1 MQAEKQTTYTKF
13 AVRGTIIVLLIFL
26 LAAFLGYLVRFVL
39 ARNLG
44 VEDFG
49 LFNSIFAFLGLI
61 GAFKSLGFDK
71 ALIKFIPEFQH
82 ENKKDFI
89 KSSIIYVCVIMLV
102 INIIIIT
109 GVYLFSSYLSVNFFH
124 SPKADIVLK
133 ILAIAFFLDSFVMAF
148 KFAFQGFKN
157 MVYFSMIDVVRM
169 VIVLSV
175 VLIGV
180 KLNYGLLGPTI
191 AYTITPPI
199 LILIF
204 GWILVKKTFPDFF
217 KSKFIFDR
225 DLIKRVSK
233 YSIFVTETSA
243 AAMILYYTDVLA
255 LTYFSDLKNVGLYSV
270 ALPTAKVL
278 MYFPRAIGGVLLPL
292 TSELWVK
299 GKTKILSA
307 GIESLY
313 KYSIILIVPVV
324 FIMFSFADLLITV
337 LYGEIYILAANSMK
351 ILSIGMI
358 FAVLYGININFFA
371 GIGKPQITTKIV
383 YTAAAFN
390 FVANIILIRL
400 IGLEGAAIATTL
412 SYLIMMAIG
421 FMYIKKFIQV
431 EFPIKIWAKIF
442 LIGAIFVVLI
452 WLMKKIII
460 LNIWVKTGVILAIS
474 CSIYVFL
481 LFLFRV
487 INFNELKELYYRIR

>member
-1 MQAEKQTTYTKF
+1 MATYTKF
-13 AVRGTIIVLLIFL
+13 AVRGTITVLVISLF
-26 LAAFLGYLVRFVL
+26 AALLGYLVRFVL

-49 LFNSIFAFLGLI
+49 LFNSVFAFLGLI
-61 GAFKSLGFDK
+61 GAFNSLGVDK

-157 MVYFSMIDVVRM
+157 MVYFSIIDVVRM
-169 VIVLSV
+169 LIILSV

-191 AYTITPPI
+191 AYTITPLI

-217 KSKFIFDR
+217 KSKFVFDR

-233 YSIFVTETSA
+233 YSIFVTETNA

-299 GKTKILSA
+299 GKTKILS
-307 GIESLY
+307 
-313 KYSIILIVPVV
+313 
-324 FIMFSFADLLITV
+324 
-337 LYGEIYILAANSMK
+337 
-351 ILSIGMI
+351 IGMI

-371 GIGKPQITTKIV
+371 GIGQPQITTKIV

-412 SYLIMMAIG
+412 SYFIMMAIG

-431 EFPIKIWAKIF
+431 EFPIKVWVKTF
-442 LIGAIFVVLI
+442 LIGAIFVSLI
-452 WLMKKIII
+452 WILKKIII
-460 LNIWVKTGVILAIS
+460 LNIWVKTGVILAIA

>member
-1 MQAEKQTTYTKF
+1 MQAKSTNYTKF
-13 AVRGTIIVLLIFL
+13 AVRGTLIVLAISLF
-26 LAAFLGYLVRFVL
+26 AAFLGYIVRFVL

-49 LFNSIFAFLGLI
+49 LFNSVFAFLGLV

-82 ENKKDFI
+82 ENKNDFI
-89 KSSIIYVCVIMLV
+89 KSSIIYVCAIMLV
-102 INIIIIT
+102 TNIVIIAGI
-109 GVYLFSSYLSVNFFH
+109 YLFSSYLSANFFH
-124 SPKADIVLK
+124 SQKADIVLK
-133 ILAIAFFLDSFVMAF
+133 ILAIAFFLDSFVMVF

-157 MVYFSMIDVVRM
+157 MVYYSAIDVVRM
-169 VIVLSV
+169 LIILLII
-175 VLIGV
+175 LIGV
-180 KLNYGLLGPTI
+180 KLNYGLLGPAI
-191 AYTITPPI
+191 AYTITPLI

-204 GWILVKKTFPDFF
+204 GWILIKKTFPDFSE
-217 KSKFIFDR
+217 SKFVLDR
-225 DLIKRVSK
+225 ELIKKVSK
-233 YSIFVTETSA
+233 YSIFVTETNA

-255 LTYFSDLKNVGLYSV
+255 LTYFADLKSVGLYSV

-278 MYFPRAIGGVLLPL
+278 MYFPRAIGGILLPL

-313 KYSIILIVPVV
+313 KYSIILVVPVV
-324 FIMFSFADLLITV
+324 FIMFSFADLIITV
-337 LYGEIYILAANSMK
+337 LYGESYILAANSMK

-371 GIGKPQITTKIV
+371 GIGKPQITSKIV

-390 FVANIILIRL
+390 FVANIILIRM
-400 IGLEGAAIATTL
+400 IGIEGAAIATTA

-431 EFPIKIWAKIF
+431 EFPVKVWAKTF
-442 LIGAIFVVLI
+442 LIGAIFVFLT
-452 WLMKKIII
+452 WLLKKIII
-460 LNIWVKTGVILAIS
+460 LNIWVKTGIILATV
-474 CSIYVFL
+474 CSVYVVL
-481 LFLFRV
+481 LFLFKV
-487 INFNELKELYYRIR
+487 IDLNELKDLYNRIM

>member
-1 MQAEKQTTYTKF
+1 MATYTKF
-13 AVRGTIIVLLIFL
+13 AVRGTITVLVISLF
-26 LAAFLGYLVRFVL
+26 AAFLGYLVRFVL

-49 LFNSIFAFLGLI
+49 LFNSVFAFLGLI
-61 GAFKSLGFDK
+61 GAFNSLGFDK
-71 ALIKFIPEFQH
+71 ALVKFIPEFQH
-82 ENKKDFI
+82 ENKNDFI
-89 KSSIIYVCVIMLV
+89 KSSIIYVCAIMLI
-102 INIIIIT
+102 INIITIS
-109 GVYLFSSYLSVNFFH
+109 GVYLFSSYLSINFFH

-157 MVYFSMIDVVRM
+157 MVYYSAIDVVRM
-169 VIVLSV
+169 LTILSV

-191 AYTITPPI
+191 AYTITPLI
-199 LILIF
+199 LLLIF

-217 KSKFIFDR
+217 ESKFVFDR
-225 DLIKRVSK
+225 DLIKRISK
-233 YSIFVTETSA
+233 YSIFVTETNA
-243 AAMILYYTDVLA
+243 AAMILFYTDVLA

-337 LYGEIYILAANSMK
+337 LYGENYILAASSMK

-371 GIGKPQITTKIV
+371 GIGQPQITTKIV

-412 SYLIMMAIG
+412 SYFIMMVVG
-421 FMYIKKFIQV
+421 FMYIRKFIQV
-431 EFPIKIWAKIF
+431 DFPVKVWAKTF
-442 LIGAIFVVLI
+442 LIGAIFILLI
-452 WLMKKIII
+452 WLLKKIII
-460 LNIWVKTGVILAIS
+460 LNIWVKTGVILAIA
-474 CSIYVFL
+474 CSVYAIL
-481 LFLFRV
+481 LFLFRIV
-487 INFNELKELYYRIR
+487 SIRELLDLYNRVAK